1 MITVQSRTIPGTDT
15 GLEYHSAVSEAD
27 AVELQPSDNPN
38 DGPNLSRDTHR
49 IMIVDDHTIMRDGLQ
64 SLLASEPG
72 FEVVGTA
79 ADGRSAIRSVASLKP
94 DIILMDLTMPG
105 TSGIDA
111 IAHIKRQHPNVKL
124 IALTFHKEDRYIH
137 ATLEAGADAYVL
149 KDDSR
154 TELFTALRSV
164 LGGKS
169 YLSPSICDRVVAGYL
184 AGGDSNSKEPSW
196 EILTKREREVIKLIA
211 EGHKTKEIAEY
222 LSLSPKTV
230 EKHRTNLMKKLDLHS
245 VSAVTLYAI
254 QNGLITQ

>member
-1 MITVQSRTIPGTDT
+1 LEHLQSRTVPGTEQRLGYSSSKPDSVQGT
-15 GLEYHSAVSEAD
+15 QNG
-27 AVELQPSDNPN
+27 Q
-38 DGPNLSRDTHR
+38 DGARLNTESHR

-64 SLLASEPG
+64 SLLSAEPG

-79 ADGRSAIRSVASLKP
+79 ADGRSAIRSVAMLKP

-111 IAHIKRQHPNVKL
+111 IAHIKRQHPQIKL
-124 IALTFHKEDRYIH
+124 VALTFHKEDRYIH

-154 TELFTALRSV
+154 TELLTALRSV
-164 LGGKS
+164 LNGKS

-184 AGGDSNSKEPSW
+184 AGGGDGNSKEPSW

>member
-1 MITVQSRTIPGTDT
+1 MNTIQSRTIPGTDT
-15 GLEYHSAVSEAD
+15 GLEYQCAMPEVDRE
-27 AVELQPSDNPN
+27 EPQQSDISN
-38 DGPNLSRDTHR
+38 DGPDLKNQRHR

-79 ADGRSAIRSVASLKP
+79 ADGRSAIRSVATLKP

-111 IAHIKRQHPNVKL
+111 IAHIKRQHPNIRLV
-124 IALTFHKEDRYIH
+124 ALTFHKEDRYIH

-164 LGGKS
+164 LKGKS

>member
-15 GLEYHSAVSEAD
+15 GLEYREPMAD
-27 AVELQPSDNPN
+27 AVEEDDQQA
-38 DGPNLSRDTHR
+38 DGRILNKDAHR

-79 ADGRSAIRSVASLKP
+79 ADGRSAIRSVATLKP

-111 IAHIKRQHPNVKL
+111 IAHIKRQHPNVRL
-124 IALTFHKEDRYIH
+124 VALTFHKEDRYIH

-164 LGGKS
+164 LNGKS

-230 EKHRTNLMKKLDLHS
+230 EKHRTNLMKKLDLHIG
-245 VSAVTLYAI
+245 SAVTLYAI

>member
-1 MITVQSRTIPGTDT
+1 MENLRSRTIPGTET
-15 GLEYHSAVSEAD
+15 GLDFSSSNRDSV
-27 AVELQPSDNPN
+27 QGTQNGQ
-38 DGPNLSRDTHR
+38 DGAKLNTASHR

-64 SLLASEPG
+64 SLLSAEPG

-79 ADGRSAIRSVASLKP
+79 ADGRSAIRSVAALKP

-111 IAHIKRQHPNVKL
+111 IAHIKRQHPQIKL
-124 IALTFHKEDRYIH
+124 VALTFHKEDRYIH

-154 TELFTALRSV
+154 TELLTALRSV
-164 LGGKS
+164 LNGKS

-184 AGGDSNSKEPSW
+184 AGGGDGNSKEPSW

>member
-1 MITVQSRTIPGTDT
+1 M
-15 GLEYHSAVSEAD
+15 SE
-27 AVELQPSDNPN
+27 
-38 DGPNLSRDTHR
+38 LSISNAARR
-49 IMIVDDHTIMRDGLQ
+49 ILIVDDHTIMRDGLQ

-79 ADGRSAIRSVASLKP
+79 ADGKSAIRRVNELKP
-94 DIILMDLTMPG
+94 DIVMMDLTMPG

-111 IAHIKRQHPNVKL
+111 IAHIKRQHPAIKL
-124 IALTFHKEDRYIH
+124 VALTFHKEDRYIH

-154 TELFTALRSV
+154 TELLTALTSV
-164 LGGKS
+164 LNGKQ

-184 AGGDSNSKEPSW
+184 SGGDPDAKEPTW
-196 EILTKREREVIKLIA
+196 ELLTKREREVIKLIA
-211 EGHKTKEIAEY
+211 EGYKTREIAEY

-230 EKHRTNLMKKLDLHS
+230 EKHRTNLMKKLDLHN

-254 QNGLITQ
+254 QNGLVSQ

>member
-1 MITVQSRTIPGTDT
+1 MKQGTYKI
-15 GLEYHSAVSEAD
+15 L
-27 AVELQPSDNPN
+27 
-38 DGPNLSRDTHR
+38 
-49 IMIVDDHTIMRDGLQ
+49 IVDDHTIMRDGLH
-64 SLLASEPG
+64 SLIESEPG

-79 ADGRSAIRSVASLKP
+79 ADGKTAIRRAGELKP
-94 DIILMDLTMPG
+94 DIVMMDLTMPG

-111 IAHIKRQHPNVKL
+111 IAHIKRQHPQIKL
-124 IALTFHKEDRYIH
+124 VALTFHKEDQYIH

-164 LGGKS
+164 QNGKS

-184 AGGDSNSKEPSW
+184 SGGDPANKQPSW
-196 EILTKREREVIKLIA
+196 ELLTKREREVIKLIA
-211 EGHKTKEIAEY
+211 EGYKTREIAEY

-254 QNGLITQ
+254 QNGLISQ

>member
-1 MITVQSRTIPGTDT
+1 MANETGRT
-15 GLEYHSAVSEAD
+15 A
-27 AVELQPSDNPN
+27 
-38 DGPNLSRDTHR
+38 HR

-64 SLLASEPG
+64 ALISGEPG

-79 ADGRSAIRSVASLKP
+79 ADGKTAIRNVAALQP

-111 IAHIKRQHPNVKL
+111 IAHIKRQHPNVKV

-154 TELFTALRSV
+154 AELFTALRSV
-164 LGGKS
+164 LSGKS
-169 YLSPSICDRVVAGYL
+169 YLSPSICDRIVAGYL
-184 AGGDSNSKEPSW
+184 AGNDGGSKEPSW

-211 EGHKTKEIAEY
+211 EGHKTRQIAEY

-254 QNGLITQ
+254 QNGLISQ

>member
-1 MITVQSRTIPGTDT
+1 MENLHSRTIPATGT
-15 GLEYHSAVSEAD
+15 GREYRDDDAD
-27 AVELQPSDNPN
+27 SVRHTQEREEGA
-38 DGPNLSRDTHR
+38 NLKTASHKV
-49 IMIVDDHTIMRDGLQ
+49 MIVDDHTIMRDGLQ
-64 SLLASEPG
+64 SLLAAEPG

-79 ADGRSAIRSVASLKP
+79 ADGRSAIRSVGTLKP

-111 IAHIKRQHPNVKL
+111 IAHIKRQHPHIKL

-154 TELFTALRSV
+154 TELLTALRSV
-164 LGGKS
+164 LSGKS

-184 AGGDSNSKEPSW
+184 AGGGDGNSKEPSW